1 MRLTALVKVACR
13 VNDLILRI
21 ISGIIG
27 IIIAAFIIQLGSL
40 PFAVTTIIISLI
52 GWYEFSD
59 ILGKKGIDTTLI
71 LGAVV
76 LILMQCC
83 AWLGNFE
90 ELLAVLTIGMLL
102 IFLLTVVLYGT
113 VRPVDA
119 SASIGGILYIGLPF
133 SHLIFLR
140 FFDDEKIAAP
150 ADAVSSLFSFH
161 LPVINLDI
169 GGALTGLL
177 NLQFDV
183 GTALIWLL
191 FIGTWASD
199 TFAFFVGTAIGS
211 HKLASSISPKKTVE
225 GFLGSMVGTTAVMAL
240 VGHFLFSFPM
250 TEMLILGFL
259 MSIVATLGDL
269 VESSLKRFG
278 GMKDS
283 GIFLPGHGGVLDR
296 FDSIL
301 FTAPFFYYFVVIMG
315 IV

>member
-1 MRLTALVKVACR
+1 MRLSATTTPASR
-13 VNDLILRI
+13 NIDLILRI
-21 ISGIIG
+21 ISGIVG
-27 IIIAAFIIQLGSL
+27 IFVAAFIIQLGSL
-40 PFAVTTIIISLI
+40 PFAVATIILSLL

-83 AWLGNFE
+83 AWLGNLE
-90 ELLAVLTIGMLL
+90 ELLAVMTIGMLL
-102 IFLLTVVLYGT
+102 IFLLTVILYGT
-113 VRPVDA
+113 VRPIDA

-133 SHLIFLR
+133 SHLIMLR
-140 FFDDEKIAAP
+140 FFDDERIAAP
-150 ADAVSSLFSFH
+150 ADAMRSLFSFD
-161 LPVINLDI
+161 LPVINIDVS
-169 GGALTGLL
+169 GALNALL
-177 NLQFDV
+177 SLQFDV

-191 FIGTWASD
+191 FISTWASD

-211 HKLASSISPKKTVE
+211 HKLASTISPKKTVE
-225 GFLGSMVGTTAVMAL
+225 GFLGSMVGTTAVTAA

-259 MSIVATLGDL
+259 LSIVSMLGDL
-269 VESSLKRFG
+269 VESALKRFG
-278 GMKDS
+278 GTKDS
-283 GIFLPGHGGVLDR
+283 GFFLPGHGGVLDR

-301 FTAPFFYYFVVIMG
+301 YTAPFFYYYMLIMG

>member
-1 MRLTALVKVACR
+1 M
-13 VNDLILRI
+13 IIRI

-27 IIIAAFIIQLGSL
+27 VLIAAFIIQLGSL
-40 PFAVTTIIISLI
+40 PFAVATILISLI

-76 LILMQCC
+76 LIFMQCC

-90 ELLAVLTIGMLL
+90 ELLAVITIGMLL
-102 IFLLTVVLYGT
+102 IFLLTVILYGT
-113 VRPVDA
+113 VRPIDA

-133 SHLIFLR
+133 SHLILLR
-140 FFDDEKIAAP
+140 FFDDARISSN
-150 ADAVSSLFSFH
+150 ADAMRSLFSFN
-161 LPVINLDI
+161 LPMINIDI
-169 GGALTGLL
+169 SGAFTALL

-191 FIGTWASD
+191 FIATWSSD

-225 GFLGSMVGTTAVMAL
+225 GFLGSVVGTTAVTAA

-250 TEMLILGFL
+250 TEMLMLGFL

-269 VESSLKRFG
+269 VESALKRFG

>member
-1 MRLTALVKVACR
+1 M
-13 VNDLILRI
+13 IIRI

-27 IIIAAFIIQLGSL
+27 VLIAAFIIQLGSL
-40 PFAVTTIIISLI
+40 PFAVATILISLI

-76 LILMQCC
+76 LIFMQCC

-90 ELLAVLTIGMLL
+90 ELLAVITIGMLL
-102 IFLLTVVLYGT
+102 IFLLTVILYGT
-113 VRPVDA
+113 VRPIDA

-133 SHLIFLR
+133 SHLILLR
-140 FFDDEKIAAP
+140 FFDDARISSN
-150 ADAVSSLFSFH
+150 ADAMRSLFSFN
-161 LPVINLDI
+161 LPMINIDI
-169 GGALTGLL
+169 SGAFTALL

-191 FIGTWASD
+191 FIATWSSD

-225 GFLGSMVGTTAVMAL
+225 GFLGSVVGTTAVTAA
-240 VGHFLFSFPM
+240 VGHLM
-250 TEMLILGFL
+250 TEMLMLGFL

-269 VESSLKRFG
+269 VESALKRFG

>member
-1 MRLTALVKVACR
+1 M
-13 VNDLILRI
+13 
-21 ISGIIG
+21 
-27 IIIAAFIIQLGSL
+27 IAAFIIQLGSL
-40 PFAVTTIIISLI
+40 PFAVATILISLI

-71 LGAVV
+71 LGAVI
-76 LILMQCC
+76 LIFMQCC

-90 ELLAVLTIGMLL
+90 ELLAVITIGILL
-102 IFLLTVVLYGT
+102 IFLLTVILYGT
-113 VRPVDA
+113 IRPIDA

-133 SHLIFLR
+133 SHLILLR
-140 FFDDEKIAAP
+140 FFDDERISSNV
-150 ADAVSSLFSFH
+150 DAVRSLFAFN
-161 LPVINLDI
+161 LPVINIDFGHSLD
-169 GGALTGLL
+169 ALL

-183 GTALIWLL
+183 GMALIWLL
-191 FIGTWASD
+191 FISTWASD

-211 HKLASSISPKKTVE
+211 HKLASSISPKKTIE
-225 GFLGSMVGTTAVMAL
+225 GFLGAVVGTTAVTAA

-250 TEMLILGFL
+250 QEMLILGFL

-269 VESSLKRFG
+269 VESALKRFG
-278 GMKDS
+278 GTKDS

-301 FTAPFFYYFVVIMG
+301 FTAPVFYYFVVIMG